1 MKNIKKIYKSGTGLL
16 TLALLFASNS
26 SKAQTCAVIPSC
38 DQLGY
43 DRTLSEC
50 ASSALPCPFDKT
62 KYFCLT
68 TDELNEIAGKGVCDN
83 PNVGDILYS
92 DMSCSTELVS
102 GKTPIGIIF
111 NTTFR
116 LAIALNES
124 EPVPAGYGIE
134 FGNGNSGGIAH
145 VCANIDYDTTSGF
158 DGFWLSSHVGGDWSG
173 KINTKQLIMANE
185 ERNLNDSYIGFDIN
199 FDCPWLDYISAYS
212 TVGTKPGEWYI
223 PAISELD
230 DIYKKKEQL
239 NQKLTK
245 VGGKI
250 LSDNSY
256 WTSSLGSTN
265 FIPIDFSSGQRFP
278 PSCCETLDSDSLEKD
293 LIRPVLAF

>member
-124 EPVPAGYGIE
+124 DPLPAGYGIE
-134 FGNGNSGGIAH
+134 LSDGYGTREVM
-145 VCANIDYDTTSGF
+145 VCANVDSDTISGF
-158 DGFWLSSHVGGDWSG
+158 NGFWSDNRVGGDWNG
-173 KINTKQLIMANE
+173 KINTKQLIMENAD
-185 ERNLNDSYIGFDIN
+185 RTLNRYGADNIKFD
-199 FDCPWLDYISAYS
+199 DCPWLDYISAYS

-223 PAISELD
+223 PAMSELD

-256 WTSSLGSTN
+256 WTSSLGGTN

-293 LIRPVLAF
+293 LVRPVLAF